1 MTKVCNKHSRLY
13 KTKKKKLNKE
23 FIKRENDNVNSNDA
37 PHKTSGNTPPLWYT
51 FTLVRHENNTI
62 YSSSF
67 SIDDDHLDGIGGF
80 I

>member
-1 MTKVCNKHSRLY
+1 
-13 KTKKKKLNKE
+13 
-23 FIKRENDNVNSNDA
+23 VNSNDA

-62 YSSSF
+62 YSSF
-67 SIDDDHLDGIGGF
+67 SIDDDLLDGLGCF